1 MGLTRAELG
10 AVCGVSAQTVARYEA
25 GTTSPTLDFIHSLCA
40 AGVDIGLVALGLPTL
55 ALQHPGMPLAHS
67 RQRGAAAVIAD

>member
-10 AVCGVSAQTVARYEA
+10 AVGGVSAQTVARFEA

-40 AGVDIGLVALGLPTL
+40 AGIDVGLVALGLATL
-55 ALQHPGMPLAHS
+55 ALQHPGMPVAQS